1 MIKSVIITN
10 YLGESLTLELKNP
23 WKIGI
28 AVKDITGL
36 GPVKADVN
44 MTKISSGDGSKYNS
58 ARVGTRNIVFT
69 LLLLGIPS
77 VEESRQL
84 TYKYFPVKKPVT
96 LTFETDNRI
105 AKITGYVESNEPNIF
120 SEQEETQISIV
131 CANPYFYNA
140 KDGEITVVS
149 FSGTEPVFEFPFS
162 NESTS
167 EPLIEFGNIE
177 LRQEE
182 IVYYDGDSEVG
193 IVIRMHALGEVR
205 QITIYN
211 TGTRE
216 TMKIDT
222 DKLATITGGG
232 ITEGDEIAIS
242 TVKGDKYITLLR
254 DGKTYNILNALGK
267 DIDWFQLVKG
277 DNRFAYICDY
287 GAENLEFKIEFRILY
302 EGV

>member
-77 VEESRQL
+77 AEESRQL

-96 LTFETDNRI
+96 LTFETDKRI

-120 SEQEETQISIV
+120 SEQEETQISVV
-131 CANPYFYNA
+131 CADPYFVNA
-140 KDGEITVVS
+140 KNGEITSVY

-167 EPLIEFGNIE
+167 EPLIEFGNIKF
-177 LRQEE
+177 RQEE

-193 IVIRMHALGEVR
+193 IVIKMHALGEVR

-222 DKLATITGGG
+222 DKLATITGGP
-232 ITEGDEIAIS
+232 IEEGDEITIS

-254 DGKTYNILNALGK
+254 NGKTYNILNALGK
-267 DIDWFQLVKG
+267 NIDWFQLVKG